1 MRVSF
6 FTKLLLLFFSIFFL
20 SCASKKDIVYL
31 QDVDTIKASNSISY
45 EPVLKNDDLL
55 SIIVSAD
62 DPEVTYM
69 FNIPQIQGNYKVDES
84 QSSIRTYLIDSYGQI
99 EFPVLGKISLAGL
112 TRSEAIKELTQ
123 KVKPYITNPTINLR
137 ILNYKV
143 SVIGEVIKPG
153 SYNFSSER
161 VTLLEALAIAGD
173 LTIYGKRNNILIIR
187 EKNNEKTYNRV
198 DITNSSFVNSEF
210 YYLTQNDVI
219 VVEPNKTRINSS
231 SFGPNVLGIISAAS
245 IIISILILLQR

>member
-1 MRVSF
+1 
-6 FTKLLLLFFSIFFL
+6 
-20 SCASKKDIVYL
+20 
-31 QDVDTIKASNSISY
+31 
-45 EPVLKNDDLL
+45 
-55 SIIVSAD
+55 
-62 DPEVTYM
+62 
-69 FNIPQIQGNYKVDES
+69 
-84 QSSIRTYLIDSYGQI
+84 
-99 EFPVLGKISLAGL
+99 LAGL

>member
-6 FTKLLLLFFSIFFL
+6 LTKLLLLFFSIFFL

-31 QDVDTIKASNSISY
+31 QDVDTIKASNSLSY

-143 SVIGEVIKPG
+143 SVLGEVIKPG
-153 SYNFSSER
+153 SYTFSSER

-187 EKNNEKTYNRV
+187 EKNNQKTYNRV

>member
-31 QDVDTIKASNSISY
+31 QDVDTIKASNSLSY